1 MLCCPLL
8 CAVLPLAALAL
19 FAARHASSAAAA
31 YPSCADALAATRQ
44 PYVRPFGAPSDHGRP
59 GLSHV
64 TLHGAVHH
72 GAQEARVCADVCAS
86 ALVRVRLCS
95 LVCLHMRRWR
105 CGSRRSRRARAR
117 PSTGTRARRC
127 LSSSL
132 AAARS
137 SRVWTT
143 TWLLRRRRSRARCVS
158 RLTARW
164 WCRQTRCTR
173 CVCAC
178 CSHT

>member
-1 MLCCPLL
+1 MKRRFRVHRRSAAQPMASADGAPRRPRGATQRRQQLELTFMLCCPLL

-72 GAQEARVCADVCAS
+72 GAQEARVCADVCA
-86 ALVRVRLCS
+86 
-95 LVCLHMRRWR
+95 
-105 CGSRRSRRARAR
+105 
-117 PSTGTRARRC
+117 
-127 LSSSL
+127 
-132 AAARS
+132 
-137 SRVWTT
+137 
-143 TWLLRRRRSRARCVS
+143 
-158 RLTARW
+158 
-164 WCRQTRCTR
+164 
-173 CVCAC
+173 
-178 CSHT
+178 